1 MVAGPNGISKL
12 SLDVNTTVLMLCNTL
27 RTVQC
32 KLQDGITL
40 DRSPPFGTSRPF
52 ALKAPISICSII
64 CALAAA
70 SCGGVGRDSGS
81 AAASQSSRGVAGSL
95 GIITRHRRPHEARSG
110 RGRIGAALRTG
121 RRRVAGRRRGEREQE
136 RNFSCRSGVGSEL
149 GATSCC

>member
-95 GIITRHRRPHEARSG
+95 GIITRHRRPTKLAPGEVESEQRCE
-110 RGRIGAALRTG
+110 
-121 RRRVAGRRRGEREQE
+121 RVAAASPAAEGG
-136 RNFSCRSGVGSEL
+136 NGNKSGTFLAGLEWVAS
-149 GATSCC
+149 